1 MGTVKY
7 SSKGRLVFQILYEM
21 QYMVTY
27 IKISIV
33 LFSLHPDGDFKI
45 FDDSFWIRKLANLF
59 AK

>member
-33 LFSLHPDGDFKI
+33 LLNHNPLQHI
-45 FDDSFWIRKLANLF
+45 QNHYTFDVL
-59 AK
+59 

>member
-21 QYMVTY
+21 QSMAIY

-33 LFSLHPDGDFKI
+33 LLNH
-45 FDDSFWIRKLANLF
+45 RNALLVATYLAPL
-59 AK
+59 